1 MTSNTQPASRFTQ
14 IYFRKYGYGDYTGA
28 KYTRVRGHCLG
39 LYPDETPHILEDVDY
54 VLKQDMVV
62 IAHPN
67 TYLPLS
73 GYMVFGDTL
82 LLTENGNTRLN
93 HTEKKLFVK

>member
-1 MTSNTQPASRFTQ
+1 M
-14 IYFRKYGYGDYTGA
+14 
-28 KYTRVRGHCLG
+28 RGHNLG

-82 LLTENGNTRLN
+82 LITETGNMRLN
-93 HTEKKLFVK
+93 KTEKEVVRQMKARTHHLGQGGAAALRIRSTAGKSSRRAG